1 MNFRVDHAI
10 ANSAIFQNYCH
21 AIANITTFSYA
32 IAMAKITPASEVLN
46 ILLTALIATTTMA
59 IAKDAIAQ
67 PLPSPQPQIQQ
78 PQPQIELQPQ
88 SLISILGYT
97 FAGLAAIWGVSSQL
111 ISKWGIAS
119 IDAKAAA
126 VAAEQKAKLAAVEA
140 DQKAKLAA
148 IEADQKQINQDL
160 RQDVAINEAYM
171 GQAIKSSDI
180 LMRLLET
187 AMSNVFQSSRELK
200 ELFYLLL
207 PMIEKNSED
216 INKSRIDNTLQFE
229 RLEGDFEAMISLKKD
244 IIAALG
250 KIERRENV
258 DHSKRREG
266 GDRREGVDRRENT
279 EA

>member
-1 MNFRVDHAI
+1 MA
-10 ANSAIFQNYCH
+10 
-21 AIANITTFSYA
+21 FSYA
-32 IAMAKITPASEVLN
+32 IAMAKIAPASEVLN

-78 PQPQIELQPQ
+78 PQPQIEVQPQ
-88 SLISILGYT
+88 SLISILGYI
-97 FAGLAAIWGVSSQL
+97 FAGLAAVWGVSSQL
-111 ISKWGIAS
+111 ISKWGVAS
-119 IDAKAAA
+119 IEAKAASI
-126 VAAEQKAKLAAVEA
+126 EA

-148 IEADQKQINQDL
+148 IEAEQKQVNQDL

-187 AMSNVFQSSRELK
+187 AMSNVFQGSRELK

-207 PMIEKNSED
+207 PLIEKNSED

-250 KIERRENV
+250 KIERRENA
-258 DHSKRREG
+258 DHIKRG
-266 GDRREGVDRRENT
+266 DRRENT
-279 EA
+279 ES

>member
-1 MNFRVDHAI
+1 MA
-10 ANSAIFQNYCH
+10 
-21 AIANITTFSYA
+21 FSYA
-32 IAMAKITPASEVLN
+32 IAMAKIAPASEVLN

-78 PQPQIELQPQ
+78 PQPQIEVQPQ
-88 SLISILGYT
+88 SLISILGYI
-97 FAGLAAIWGVSSQL
+97 FAGLAAVWGVSSQL
-111 ISKWGIAS
+111 ISKWGVAS
-119 IDAKAAA
+119 IEAKAASIEA
-126 VAAEQKAKLAAVEA
+126 DQKAKLASIEA

-148 IEADQKQINQDL
+148 IEAEQKQVNQDL

-187 AMSNVFQSSRELK
+187 AMSNVFQGSRELK

-207 PMIEKNSED
+207 PLIEKNSED

-250 KIERRENV
+250 KIERRENA
-258 DHSKRREG
+258 DHIKRG
-266 GDRREGVDRRENT
+266 DRRENT
-279 EA
+279 ES